1 MMRSRADTDSM
12 EYDIDRRRF
21 VKVTSAAGL
30 VGLAGC
36 TGGPTDEGS
45 DGSSGDG
52 SGDDGS
58 GDDGSG
64 GSDDGSGD
72 GGDGESGDDGS
83 EDVPAT
89 VGIVYSEGG
98 LGDKSFNDAAQQG
111 IFQAEEE
118 FGIEYGESQ
127 PEGAGEVNDF
137 QQRYANS
144 TDPDYDLVSCIGF
157 NQADALA
164 ENAPQFSDQNFMIVD
179 AVVDEPNV
187 ASYVFREEEG
197 SFLMGVL
204 AGRLTET
211 EFSAGAGSTDPDST
225 SVGFVGGK
233 DTPVIRR
240 FQAGFE
246 AGVDY
251 ASGDVDVTTSYVGS
265 YADPSGGQ
273 EAALSMYQSGVDIVY
288 HASGATGVGVF
299 QAAQEEGRFAFGVD
313 RDQSI
318 TEPEFSDVIV
328 ASMVKRVDTAVYQS
342 ISNVIDGEHR
352 GGESTALGLEVDGV
366 ECVYGDEI
374 GGDVPDE
381 ITAAVSD
388 ARDGIIAGDI
398 DVPTKPGDT

>member
-1 MMRSRADTDSM
+1 M
-12 EYDIDRRRF
+12 EFDLDRRRF

-45 DGSSGDG
+45 EDSGDDG

-58 GDDGSG
+58 GDDGS
-64 GSDDGSGD
+64 DEGSGDD
-72 GGDGESGDDGS
+72 GGDGSSDGGSGDDGS
-83 EDVPAT
+83 DDAPAT
-89 VGIVYSEGG
+89 VGIVYSDGG
-98 LGDKSFNDAAQQG
+98 LGDNSFNDAAQQG

-118 FGIEYGESQ
+118 FGIAYDESQ
-127 PEGAGEVNDF
+127 PEGTGEFDDF
-137 QQRYANS
+137 QQRYAS
-144 TDPDYDLVSCIGF
+144 SSDPDYDLVSCIGF
-157 NQADALA
+157 NQTDALA
-164 ENAPQFSDQNFMIVD
+164 ENAPQFPDQDFMIVD
-179 AVVDEPNV
+179 SVVEEPNV

-204 AGRLTET
+204 AGRLTRT

-225 SVGFVGGK
+225 NVGFVGGV
-233 DTPVIRR
+233 DSPVIRR

-246 AGVDY
+246 AGVDHEID
-251 ASGDVDVTTSYVGS
+251 DVDVTTSYVGS

-273 EAALSMYQSGVDIVY
+273 EAALSMYQSGADVVY

-299 QAAQEEGRFAFGVD
+299 QAAQEEERFAFGVD
-313 RDQSI
+313 LDQSI

-342 ISNVIDGEHR
+342 ISNVIDGEHQ
-352 GGESTALGLEVDGV
+352 GGESAALGLEVDGV

-374 GGDVPDE
+374 GGEVPDE
-381 ITAAVSD
+381 IVTAVSD
-388 ARDGIIAGDI
+388 ARESIIAGDI
-398 DVPTKPGDT
+398 DVPTETGDT